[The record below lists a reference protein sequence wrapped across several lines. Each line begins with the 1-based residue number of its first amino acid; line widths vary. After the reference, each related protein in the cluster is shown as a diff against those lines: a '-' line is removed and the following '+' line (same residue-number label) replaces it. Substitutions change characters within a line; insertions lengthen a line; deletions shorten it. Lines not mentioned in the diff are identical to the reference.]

1 MSNHFKTRLNT
12 PTPSARAGSL
22 ASLSEIDSSSLELAM
37 TVCQAADERKGADIT
52 LLRVADVC
60 YLADYFVIITGFSN
74 VQVRAIARFIQD
86 TVEDDWQRK
95 PEQVEGMSE
104 GRWVLLDYG
113 EVIVHIFLP
122 QEREFYNLEAFWGHA
137 ERIEFFASES

>member
-12 PTPSARAGSL
+12 PIPTAHAESL
-22 ASLSEIDSSSLELAM
+22 AKLSAIDDGSLELAM
-37 TVCQAADERKGADIT
+37 TICQAADERKGANIS

-86 TVEDDWQRK
+86 TIEDNWQRK

-137 ERIEFFASES
+137 ERIEVFASES